1 MNLSVIKK
9 LAVAVSIVASGVTA
23 QAASYTFGSLTG
35 TVTKTVDVAGT
46 YSDTFSFTLP
56 STYTGFSGSY
66 FALDFE
72 GDLSTNLT
80 FGSGTTT
87 LFTAALPTNGSEGG
101 VGVATY
107 ANTFAFAPG
116 NYWFTLSGSGTDAN
130 YTVTLAPVPEP
141 ETYALMLAGLGLLG
155 VAARRRKA
163 SAN

>member
-66 FALDFE
+66 
-72 GDLSTNLT
+72 LSLIHI
-80 FGSGTTT
+80 
-87 LFTAALPTNGSEGG
+87 
-101 VGVATY
+101 
-107 ANTFAFAPG
+107 
-116 NYWFTLSGSGTDAN
+116 
-130 YTVTLAPVPEP
+130 
-141 ETYALMLAGLGLLG
+141 
-155 VAARRRKA
+155 
-163 SAN
+163 